1 MEEVEEVVEEMVGAI
16 KDTGSEF
23 LHAIE
28 EAVGAREALFELRKN
43 STGRAKF
50 EFDLEE
56 YCNTIDLDFNI
67 VQELTYVYNG
77 YQFCMNPSSG
87 GVLENIIYLDGH
99 NDQPEPNNDSGK
111 DDHCSLKINLFR
123 ILNHL
128 EIITCYF
135 INDNNLVIRWRSNP
149 KFCEPV
155 SRTIL
160 FCEAWWR
167 YERKYRESK
176 LQFAADNTRARTF
189 NAISSFL
196 SATHRKVAS
205 SILK

>member
-1 MEEVEEVVEEMVGAI
+1 MEEVVEEMVGAI

-28 EAVGAREALFELRKN
+28 EAVGAREAFFELRKN

-111 DDHCSLKINLFR
+111 DDHWGVCSLKLNSFR

-128 EIITCYF
+128 EIIKCYLMIIIWSSDEDRIQNF
-135 INDNNLVIRWRSNP
+135 VNQFLVQYYFVKLGGDTKENIERVNYNLPLITLVR
-149 KFCEPV
+149 EPLMRFLA
-155 SRTIL
+155 SYQRLI
-160 FCEAWWR
+160 
-167 YERKYRESK
+167 ER
-176 LQFAADNTRARTF
+176 
-189 NAISSFL
+189 
-196 SATHRKVAS
+196 
-205 SILK
+205 

>member
-1 MEEVEEVVEEMVGAI
+1 MSLTLDDATQCSFFSKYDLNLKSHPHQFHKNSSSNTGIDEAEKIIHHEDQIFVEKIEEAVEEVVEEVVEEAEEVFEEVEEVVEEMVGAI

-28 EAVGAREALFELRKN
+28 EAVGAREAFFELRKN

-56 YCNTIDLDFNI
+56 YCNTIDLNFNI

-111 DDHCSLKINLFR
+111 DDH
-123 ILNHL
+123 
-128 EIITCYF
+128 
-135 INDNNLVIRWRSNP
+135 
-149 KFCEPV
+149 
-155 SRTIL
+155 
-160 FCEAWWR
+160 
-167 YERKYRESK
+167 
-176 LQFAADNTRARTF
+176 
-189 NAISSFL
+189 
-196 SATHRKVAS
+196 
-205 SILK
+205 